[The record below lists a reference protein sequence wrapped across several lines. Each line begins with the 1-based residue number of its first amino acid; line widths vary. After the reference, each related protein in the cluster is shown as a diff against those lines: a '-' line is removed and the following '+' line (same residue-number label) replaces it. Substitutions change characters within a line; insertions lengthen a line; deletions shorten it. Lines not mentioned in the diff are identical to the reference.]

1 MIYEQNMYVRVCVVF
16 ISLDEIKWFSLVLE
30 IVCNKVITCN
40 GTNSIISRQVND
52 RVVPII

>member
-16 ISLDEIKWFSLVLE
+16 ISLDGIKWFSLVLE